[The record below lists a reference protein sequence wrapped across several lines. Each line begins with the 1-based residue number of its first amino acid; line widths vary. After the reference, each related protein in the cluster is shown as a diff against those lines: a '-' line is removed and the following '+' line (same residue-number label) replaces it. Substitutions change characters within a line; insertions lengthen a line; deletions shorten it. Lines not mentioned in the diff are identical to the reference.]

1 MALTILNPS
10 NVLDRGSV
18 PNDNTGDT
26 LRSAAGK
33 INTNF
38 EALDSAVTN
47 QTWASVDSENSILI
61 YKTNKFVATNKFK
74 VDSNGNATIAGNIT
88 ITGSATIDGRNV
100 SADGAKLDGIEAGA
114 TGDQTAQEILAL
126 LSTIDSNNSG
136 LNAATLDGQ
145 EGTHYLDF
153 TNATNKPD
161 PKIVL
166 LGDLSGSVT
175 LTDLADSNNL
185 VATINPNSVTLGTD
199 TTGNYVATIAGTTNE
214 IEVSGS
220 GSETAAVTIGLPND
234 VTVTNLSDQHGDVR
248 DPRFFSVTGN
258 STIEEE
264 GVYYVTNSPTLT
276 LGDLREGTIM
286 SIYNN
291 DASSIQLDRGS
302 TMQTMRIAATNA
314 TTNYT
319 TVYLRPYTTST
330 ITCFIGS
337 NFVSVAGTGVFTTP

>member
-185 VATINPNSVTLGTD
+185 VATINPNS
-199 TTGNYVATIAGTTNE
+199 
-214 IEVSGS
+214 
-220 GSETAAVTIGLPND
+220 D
-234 VTVTNLSDQHGDVR
+234 VTVTNLSDQHGNVR
-248 DPRFFSVTGN
+248 DPRFFSVSGN
-258 STIEEE
+258 TTIEEE

-276 LGDLREGTIM
+276 LGDLTEGTIM

-291 DASSIQLDRGS
+291 SASSIQLDRGS
-302 TMQTMRIAATNA
+302 TMQNMRIAATNA
-314 TTNYT
+314 NTNYT
-319 TVYLRPYTTST
+319 TVYLRQYTTST
-330 ITCFIGS
+330 ITCFVGS
-337 NFVSVAGTGVFTTP
+337 DLVSVAGTGVFTSP

>member
-185 VATINPNSVTLGTD
+185 VATINPNS
-199 TTGNYVATIAGTTNE
+199 
-214 IEVSGS
+214 
-220 GSETAAVTIGLPND
+220 D
-234 VTVTNLSDQHGDVR
+234 VTVTNLSDQHGNVR
-248 DPRFFSVTGN
+248 DPRFFSVSGN
-258 STIEEE
+258 TTIEEE

-276 LGDLREGTIM
+276 LGDLTEGTIM

-291 DASSIQLDRGS
+291 SASSIQLDKGS
-302 TMQTMRIAATNA
+302 TMQNMRIAATNSN
-314 TTNYT
+314 TSYT
-319 TVYLRPYTTST
+319 TVYLRQYTTST
-330 ITCFIGS
+330 ITCFVGS
-337 NFVSVAGTGVFTTP
+337 DLVSVAGTGVFTSP

>member
-185 VATINPNSVTLGTD
+185 VATINPNS
-199 TTGNYVATIAGTTNE
+199 
-214 IEVSGS
+214 
-220 GSETAAVTIGLPND
+220 D
-234 VTVTNLSDQHGDVR
+234 VTVTNLSDQHGNVR
-248 DPRFFSVTGN
+248 DPRFFSVSGN
-258 STIEEE
+258 TTIEEE

-276 LGDLREGTIM
+276 LGDLTEGTIM

-291 DASSIQLDRGS
+291 SASSIQLDKGS
-302 TMQTMRIAATNA
+302 TMQNMRIAATNSN
-314 TTNYT
+314 TSYT
-319 TVYLRPYTTST
+319 TVYLRQYTTST
-330 ITCFIGS
+330 ITCFVGS
-337 NFVSVAGTGVFTTP
+337 NLVSVAGTGVFTSP